1 MKIAVAGC
9 GAVGGVIAAKINEKC
24 SPVLFCKNLEITKTI
39 SEKGLE
45 AWFFDGKKV
54 QCFPR
59 VYADFE
65 NCGEKFDVIILT
77 MKATALKDAV
87 KKAVNFLTDDGFM
100 LTFQNGMP
108 EREIFDIVPKEK
120 VIGGIIGF
128 GATMHSPGVVEMTS
142 AGEIVIGEF
151 AGGISDRVKALKQV
165 LDNVIEC
172 RITDN
177 IEGAKYSKLLINA
190 CITTMG
196 AVSGMFLGD
205 MLADGNFRKIFRY
218 ILFEGVE
225 VAKRKGI
232 KLEKISGVKIEK
244 LAADKREVEGKLC
257 FKTFFKDWIIRIIGM
272 KYSKL
277 KSSSLQS
284 LQRGRKTEVD
294 YINGEI
300 VRLGK
305 EVGFPVSVNEALVE
319 IVHSIERGKK
329 EISSENLKDILTLI
343 K

>member
-9 GAVGGVIAAKINEKC
+9 GAVGGVIAARINERY
-24 SPVLFCKNLEITKTI
+24 SPVLFCKNKEITEAI
-39 SEKGLE
+39 SEKGLK
-45 AWFFDGKKV
+45 ASFFDGSAV
-54 QCFPR
+54 RCFPK
-59 VYADFE
+59 VYANFE
-65 NCGEKFDVIILT
+65 DCGEKFDVIFLT
-77 MKATALKDAV
+77 MKATVLKGAV
-87 KKAVNFLTDDGFM
+87 KRAVNFLSDEGF
-100 LTFQNGMP
+100 LVTFQNGMP
-108 EREIFDIVPKEK
+108 EREIFDIVPKER

-128 GATMHSPGVVEMTS
+128 GATMHSPGVAEMTS
-142 AGEIVIGEF
+142 AGEIVVGEF
-151 AGGISDRVKALKQV
+151 AGGISDRIKGLKEI
-165 LDNVIEC
+165 LDNVITC

-196 AVSGMFLGD
+196 AVSGMYLGD
-205 MLADGNFRKIFRY
+205 MLADSNFRKIFRF

-244 LAADKREVEGKLC
+244 LAADKREVEGKFCL
-257 FKTFFKDWIIRIIGM
+257 KTLFKDLIIRILGM

-300 VRLGK
+300 VRLGR
-305 EVGFPVSVNEALVE
+305 ETGFPVPVNEALVN
-319 IVHSIERGKK
+319 IVHAIEKGEK
-329 EISSENLKDILTLI
+329 EISPENLKDILPVVN
-343 K
+343 